1 MSAAQLANMAAAV
14 YADEYDGA
22 ALPDALADALTPDAL
37 AAWMATHPPES
48 PDLDAYARRMG
59 ALTRTVT
66 AATFAAARVGSD
78 ALTAL
83 MAQLPALPDDR
94 ADTLDTL
101 AAITDPETV
110 RPTAAALDVA
120 GALWTWAQAEAP
132 RGDGRPWPHPLAPI
146 VRGWI
151 DAHRPAA
158 RHAVGPTGI
167 APRMMTRWRL
177 GEAPLFEAPPDAVI
191 IPPADAPALAY
202 LPGMAPDWPPHGP
215 LPPFWADLLEHAISD
230 ARYYGAHPTRARV
243 DALRVVR
250 LALYVTGRP
259 PVRQRVGRQR
269 VTTAARELAWAL
281 YPGDEARGVFRQDR
295 LPALARTLDR
305 LDLYRRTVAGG
316 VLFPVRR
323 AAWQA
328 DPQAVAFDIT
338 YPPSGGSGPA
348 YDRRLMA
355 AAGPDPRRFLAY
367 LSATFAHVRG
377 STIDLDAFT
386 AAVHTGLAPA
396 ATPAARRQRR
406 RRALDA
412 LEWLADWKPPDGDRS
427 PVDFV
432 RRRDRLTFRY
442 RPALPPP
449 HGHAGE

>member
-1 MSAAQLANMAAAV
+1 MSAPPLADYLAAFPNAPATLTADELADWLAGVNLAGLELADYRARCEALTAHFNQAMITAAARGPDAMAV
-14 YADEYDGA
+14 LARDLPLLNAAADLDALAVRLGPLVAPDRA
-22 ALPDALADALTPDAL
+22 ALP
-37 AAWMATHPPES
+37 
-48 PDLDAYARRMG
+48 
-59 ALTRTVT
+59 V
-66 AATFAAARVGSD
+66 
-78 ALTAL
+78 
-83 MAQLPALPDDR
+83 
-94 ADTLDTL
+94 DTL
-101 AAITDPETV
+101 ASVHAFWVWARRADPTL
-110 RPTAAALDVA
+110 R
-120 GALWTWAQAEAP
+120 
-132 RGDGRPWPHPLAPI
+132 HPLAPI

-167 APRMMTRWRL
+167 APRMMTRWRR

-191 IPPADAPALAY
+191 VPPDDAPALAY
-202 LPGMAPDWPPHGP
+202 LPGMAPDWPTYGP

-230 ARYYGAHPTRARV
+230 ARYYGAHPTRARA

-338 YPPSGGSGPA
+338 YPPDGGSGPA

-367 LSATFAHVRG
+367 LAATFAHVRG
-377 STIDLDAFT
+377 STVDLDAFT

-396 ATPAARRQRR
+396 GTPAARRQRR

-412 LEWLADWKPPDGDRS
+412 LEWLADWKPPDGDRA

-449 HGHAGE
+449 PDHAGE